1 MKKAHV
7 VEDQN
12 YTAVFVKRALTKEF
26 GFEVQIAEN
35 GKDGILNYSKV
46 KPDIIFLDVSMPEM
60 NGLDFIKYLRNNLND
75 KETHVVVMTA
85 ISDKELVAKF
95 IVYGILD
102 YILKPLDYSHL
113 IKRLELIFSKIPDFL
128 PPKEE
133 KQQTENPT
141 EDKKDED
148 TKKPE

>member
-1 MKKAHV
+1 MRAGLCRKHYYQLPPPPPPPPPP
-7 VEDQN
+7 EDPPPP
-12 YTAVFVKRALTKEF
+12 LPPLL
-26 GFEVQIAEN
+26 G
-35 GKDGILNYSKV
+35 D
-46 KPDIIFLDVSMPEM
+46 D
-60 NGLDFIKYLRNNLND
+60 
-75 KETHVVVMTA
+75 
-85 ISDKELVAKF
+85 DKELVAKF

>member
-1 MKKAHV
+1 
-7 VEDQN
+7 
-12 YTAVFVKRALTKEF
+12 
-26 GFEVQIAEN
+26 
-35 GKDGILNYSKV
+35 
-46 KPDIIFLDVSMPEM
+46 MPEM